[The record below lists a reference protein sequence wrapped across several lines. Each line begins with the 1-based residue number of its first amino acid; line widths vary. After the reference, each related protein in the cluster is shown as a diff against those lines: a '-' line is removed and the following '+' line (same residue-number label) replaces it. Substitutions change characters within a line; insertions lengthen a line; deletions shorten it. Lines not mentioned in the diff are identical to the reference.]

1 MSTPLQ
7 LIPRNKW
14 MNTGYIREAL
24 DDVGMDHLIYY
35 GLGGGLV
42 LASVEVLREKPS
54 QCIVATNLTL
64 MEYLKKRHPNIEVEE
79 DQYVLK
85 ADGGFYPIQFIFKM
99 QMEDFN
105 EIARELRIRKAR
117 QLKKKEQNMG
127 PPQPPLSDPEV
138 RLLKTEFFPTGVSF
152 SNAATI
158 KITFLHPNKEKE
170 VARWKKEKLL
180 AEKKENGQETK
191 KEGVVKKMRE
201 DTIKDR
207 EVKQKGPEVS
217 TAFDTKMKEEQKKL
231 WISKHKKEIPQL
243 PSFRTDPFK
252 FPGFK
257 IAKPT
262 TSSDTPK

>member
-24 DDVGMDHLIYY
+24 DDLGMDHLIYY

-64 MEYLKKRHPNIEVEE
+64 IEYLKKRHPNIEVEE

-99 QMEDFN
+99 QMEDFD

-127 PPQPPLSDPEV
+127 PPQPPPSNPEV
-138 RLLKTEFFPTGVSF
+138 RLLKTKFFPNG
-152 SNAATI
+152 
-158 KITFLHPNKEKE
+158 PNKEKE

-180 AEKKENGQETK
+180 AEKKEGGQETK

-201 DTIKDR
+201 ATIKDR

-217 TAFDTKMKEEQKKL
+217 SAFDSKMKEEQKKL
-231 WISKHKKEIPQL
+231 WIKHSK
-243 PSFRTDPFK
+243 F
-252 FPGFK
+252 
-257 IAKPT
+257 
-262 TSSDTPK
+262 